1 MLYLIIYHFKVV
13 KELFFSMES
22 ETINLKHYV
31 SVVTQLAF
39 RAADIAKECAENPKL
54 KKYQKGIND
63 PVT

>member
-1 MLYLIIYHFKVV
+1 
-13 KELFFSMES
+13 MEP

-39 RAADIAKECAENPKL
+39 RASDIAKECAENPKL